1 MPGTPTSVDRPTAR
15 PARPW
20 LLVRY
25 TSVAAAL
32 LLVGGLRLALDP
44 GIGPRAD
51 LLLFAPVLLTGTW
64 LAGLGP
70 GLAGMVL
77 VAVIEAAALRWPL
90 GRPEAAAALDQ
101 LVAGLNVAGASVTVG
116 LTDLARRAVRA
127 RALSAAKLRDS
138 EGRLRLALGA
148 ADLGTWDVEVATG
161 RVTSSERMA
170 EILGLDPAAEV
181 TAQQWRER
189 VHPED
194 LERVRGEFAAA
205 LGGLREYD
213 CEHRI
218 VRPDG
223 EVRWVAGRATIV
235 RDAEGRPVRA
245 VGVAADITE
254 RRRAEE
260 SLRRSEERF
269 RLALGGGMVV
279 AYEQDADLRYTWL
292 YPHRPVFQPDV
303 IGKTDKELTGE
314 AHGEELTLLKRGVL
328 TTGQPARRE
337 IKVELR
343 SGVRWYDVLVE
354 PRRDAAG
361 NVVGVG
367 GAALDITDRRQAE
380 EGRLASEARLDM
392 ALQAGRM
399 GAWEW
404 DIGEG
409 RIAWS
414 PTLQAI
420 HGLAPG
426 TFGGTFEDFQRDME
440 PEDRPRVLSEIRRAL
455 EEGGEYHLTYRITK
469 PDGRRAWV
477 EARAVVV
484 RAADGRPVRM
494 VGVCADVT
502 ERALAEAALRE
513 SEARFRAAAEGSRD
527 SFFILKAARGAA
539 GEIEDFEF
547 VDMNA
552 RGSELIGIPRGR
564 AIGGRLCELLPGNRD
579 GFLEKYR
586 RVVAT
591 GETLEE
597 EFRGC
602 AAGHGERWYWQQVVP
617 LGDGIAIT
625 TADITQRK
633 EAELN
638 LERLVA
644 QRTREL
650 EETHARMRASERM
663 AALGTLSA
671 GLGHDMGNLLLPV
684 RARLDAIERLALPPG
699 LAEDIGAIRKS
710 AEYLQRLSSG
720 LRLLALDPED
730 STATADTTALREWC
744 ADSTPVLKNILPRHV
759 TLECDVP
766 AGLPP
771 ARVPRHV
778 LTQIVFNL
786 VQNAGDAMRDRRAG
800 RVRIH
805 AAAGPAGLELSI
817 SDDGPGMSAE
827 VRRHCLEP
835 FFTTKPR
842 GISTGLGLALVNSA
856 VQRMGGTIRIE
867 TALGKGTTFVLGLP
881 AGPEAANGRRPT
893 AVVGI
898 ADPRMRSFVGT
909 LLRSLSLDVVEQ
921 KGPGINGAALWVT
934 DTAGDLAAAAASP
947 GWGDGER
954 RVIVLDEAP
963 EGAGVTVLGAS
974 PAPARLRQALSEAAL
989 ACAGEPGT
997 GGARRGG

>member
-1 MPGTPTSVDRPTAR
+1 
-15 PARPW
+15 
-20 LLVRY
+20 
-25 TSVAAAL
+25 
-32 LLVGGLRLALDP
+32 
-44 GIGPRAD
+44 
-51 LLLFAPVLLTGTW
+51 
-64 LAGLGP
+64 
-70 GLAGMVL
+70 
-77 VAVIEAAALRWPL
+77 
-90 GRPEAAAALDQ
+90 
-101 LVAGLNVAGASVTVG
+101 
-116 LTDLARRAVRA
+116 
-127 RALSAAKLRDS
+127 
-138 EGRLRLALGA
+138 
-148 ADLGTWDVEVATG
+148 
-161 RVTSSERMA
+161 
-170 EILGLDPAAEV
+170 
-181 TAQQWRER
+181 
-189 VHPED
+189 
-194 LERVRGEFAAA
+194 
-205 LGGLREYD
+205 
-213 CEHRI
+213 
-218 VRPDG
+218 
-223 EVRWVAGRATIV
+223 
-235 RDAEGRPVRA
+235 
-245 VGVAADITE
+245 
-254 RRRAEE
+254 
-260 SLRRSEERF
+260 
-269 RLALGGGMVV
+269 
-279 AYEQDADLRYTWL
+279 
-292 YPHRPVFQPDV
+292 
-303 IGKTDKELTGE
+303 
-314 AHGEELTLLKRGVL
+314 
-328 TTGQPARRE
+328 
-337 IKVELR
+337 
-343 SGVRWYDVLVE
+343 LVE
-354 PRRDAAG
+354 PRRDADG

-367 GAALDITDRRQAE
+367 GAALDITDRRLAE

-404 DIGEG
+404 DIGTG

-420 HGLAPG
+420 HGLEPG
-426 TFGGTFEDFQRDME
+426 TFGGTFEDFQRDMD
-440 PEDRPRVLSEIRRAL
+440 PEDRPRVISEIRRAL

-469 PDGRRAWV
+469 PGGRRAWV

-484 RAADGRPVRM
+484 RDADGRPVRM

-527 SFFILKAARGAA
+527 SFFILKAARGEA
-539 GEIEDFEF
+539 GQIDDFEF

-552 RGSELIGIPRGR
+552 RGSDLIGIPRER
-564 AIGGRLCELLPGNRD
+564 AIGGRLCELLPVNRD
-579 GFLEKYR
+579 GFLDKYR

-597 EFRGC
+597 EFRWS
-602 AAGHGERWYWQQVVP
+602 AAGQGERWYWLQVVP

-684 RARLDAIERLALPPG
+684 RARLDAIERQALPPG

-730 STATADTTALREWC
+730 STASADTTALREWC

-766 AGLPP
+766 AGLPA

-786 VQNAGDAMRDRRAG
+786 VQNAGDAMRDRRSG

-805 AAAGPAGLELSI
+805 AAAGPGGAGWVELSI
-817 SDDGPGMSAE
+817 SDDGPGMTAE

-867 TALGKGTTFVLGLP
+867 TAVGKGTTFVLGLP
-881 AGPEAANGRRPT
+881 AGPESSGGRRPT

-898 ADPRMRSFVGT
+898 ADPRIRSFVGT

-921 KGPGINGAALWVT
+921 KGPGVDGAALWVT
-934 DTAGDLAAAAASP
+934 DAAGDLAAAAASP
-947 GWGDGER
+947 GWRDGER
-954 RVIVLDEAP
+954 RVIVLCEAP
-963 EGAGVTVLGAS
+963 AGDGVTVLGAS

-989 ACAGEPGT
+989 ACAGERGS
-997 GGARRGG
+997 RRGG